1 MWELFDLFVSREKM
15 FSVLDALASSLDHL
29 WSSAPDQVR
38 DRLGAISKRA
48 MKNAPASSPIF
59 ETLARANLFRFL
71 RTGDSKSEEFIG
83 NLIEECESQRASSAL
98 GKQLHNCRAGGWL
111 TAGNGEQFDKNADAI
126 RRRTW
131 SFFSRLLTAAQG
143 KLQQRQERWRQVKS
157 DTQQPT
163 EALKSVEEDIQRIT
177 SLVHYVASQLLFA
190 SGAFDNPQDRDNKRL
205 TPTQLRR
212 FWNESAP
219 LFALLTNEPHPNI
232 AHHIVQTLEHLMPC
246 APGEVFLLATKSNCT
261 SSAAGFQ
268 YDSLALGAVVKLIQ
282 RALAD
287 HLEIFQDKTS
297 DCLEALLKVLDLFVE
312 AGWPQARQ
320 LTHRLEEIY
329 R

>member
-1 MWELFDLFVSREKM
+1 
-15 FSVLDALASSLDHL
+15 
-29 WSSAPDQVR
+29 VR

-48 MKNAPASSPIF
+48 MKDAPAKSPIY

-71 RTGDSKSEEFIG
+71 RTGNSKSEEFIG

-98 GKQLHNCRAGGWL
+98 GKQLHNCRARGWL

-126 RRRTW
+126 RTRTW

-163 EALKSVEEDIQRIT
+163 EALKAVEEDIQRIT
-177 SLVHYVASQLLFA
+177 SLVHDVASQLFFA
-190 SGAFDNPQDRDNKRL
+190 SGAFDNPQDRDNERL

-219 LFALLTNEPHPNI
+219 LFALLTDEPHPNI

-246 APGEVFLLATKSNCT
+246 APGEVFLLATKSICT

-268 YDSLALGAVVKLIQ
+268 YDSLALAAVVKLIQ

-287 HLEIFQDKTS
+287 HREIFQDKDS
-297 DCLEALLKVLDLFVE
+297 ECLKALLKVLDLFVE

-320 LTHRLEEIY
+320 FTHRLEEIY

>member
-1 MWELFDLFVSREKM
+1 
-15 FSVLDALASSLDHL
+15 
-29 WSSAPDQVR
+29 
-38 DRLGAISKRA
+38 

-59 ETLARANLFRFL
+59 ETLARANLIRFL

-131 SFFSRLLTAAQG
+131 SFFSRMLTAAQG

-177 SLVHYVASQLLFA
+177 SLVHDVASQLLFA

-246 APGEVFLLATKSNCT
+246 APGEVFLLATKSICT

-287 HLEIFQDKTS
+287 HREIFQDKTS